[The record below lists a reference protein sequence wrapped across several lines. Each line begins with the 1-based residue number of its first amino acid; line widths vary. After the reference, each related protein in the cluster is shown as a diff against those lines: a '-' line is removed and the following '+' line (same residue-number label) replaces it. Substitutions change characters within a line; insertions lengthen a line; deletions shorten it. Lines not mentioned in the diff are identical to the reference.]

1 MNSFT
6 YTYEY
11 LVDADDVQAL
21 VDGHKRVGGEEDG
34 DEHCCLH
41 PHNHQRALVHL
52 LAEEE
57 QTSGPVVPLD
67 SIRTF
72 VVLYSYVGLDN

>member
-21 VDGHKRVGGEEDG
+21 VDGHKRVSGEEDG
-34 DEHCCLH
+34 DEHCCLQ
-41 PHNHQRALVHL
+41 PHSRHRALVHL

-57 QTSGPVVPLD
+57 QTNDPVVPLD
-67 SIRTF
+67 SVRIF